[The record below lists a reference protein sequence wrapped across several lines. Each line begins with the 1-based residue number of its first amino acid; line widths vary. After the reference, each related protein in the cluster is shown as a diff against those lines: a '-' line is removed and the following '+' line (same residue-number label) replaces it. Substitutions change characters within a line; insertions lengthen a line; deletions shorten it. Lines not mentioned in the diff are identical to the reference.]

1 MGLPRPRLP
10 PWYRPLAR
18 RHGLHPQRQTGDHCR
33 ALYSVGLDLDDD
45 GGLRKYD
52 MKDHMDKLNQNSL
65 LRDKIP
71 APIDGDWIL
80 YPR

>member
-1 MGLPRPRLP
+1 
-10 PWYRPLAR
+10 
-18 RHGLHPQRQTGDHCR
+18 
-33 ALYSVGLDLDDD
+33 
-45 GGLRKYD
+45 